1 MKKIYTARYI
11 LPVAE
16 QIIEEGGIL
25 VENGIIL
32 AVGNKSEVI
41 KKNPDSE
48 LIDLGFSALLPGLIN
63 THVHLELTSL
73 GPRRSI
79 LKLAFPFWLLG
90 LVVGTRIRTLRFFIN
105 SIKKGLS
112 MLKRSGTTTAG
123 HIATFIRNPL
133 QLFNEAGI
141 RGVIFLEA
149 IGLKKMDAKKII
161 EALKNELAE
170 LENHKLITPA
180 ISPHAPYSVS
190 EELFKSISEISRDKK
205 IPLSIHVAESIDEIK
220 LFKSNRGRFKRIFYP
235 LLGLKKYSPGGRGK
249 TPVKYLEETGI
260 LRENTMAVH
269 CVHLHQEDI
278 KILKERHTSVIHCP
292 RSNYYLNV
300 GRAPVKQLYESGIN
314 ICLATDGLVSNSTLS
329 LWDEARFLKNENP
342 WLDSES
348 ILRMMTI
355 NPARALGMEERIG
368 SLSAGKFADFIAVDI
383 TGYQGGNIYDFLIQ
397 NTTEEKIK
405 GVWVGGEDVLN
416 YCADGAPEGDGG

>member
-11 LPVAE
+11 LPVTE
-16 QIIEEGGIL
+16 QIIEDGGIV
-25 VENGIIL
+25 VENGLII

-41 KKNPDSE
+41 KKNPGSE
-48 LIDLGFSALLPGLIN
+48 LTDLGFSALLPGLIN

-79 LKLAFPFWLLG
+79 LKSAFPFWLLG
-90 LVVGTRIRTLRFFIN
+90 LVVGTRIRTQRFFYN
-105 SIKKGLS
+105 SLRKGLS
-112 MLKRSGTTTAG
+112 MLKRAGTTTAG

-133 QLFNEAGI
+133 QLFTEAGI

-149 IGLKKMDAKKII
+149 IGLKKMDAVKIT
-161 EALKNELAE
+161 ETLKNEIAE
-170 LENHKLITPA
+170 FANHKLISPA

-190 EELFKSISEISRDKK
+190 EELFRRISEISRDKK
-205 IPLSIHVAESIDEIK
+205 TTISIHVAESIDEIK
-220 LFKSNRGRFKRIFYP
+220 LFKSNSGRFKKIFYP

-260 LRENTMAVH
+260 LGENTLAVH
-269 CVHLHQEDI
+269 CVHLHEEDI
-278 KILKERHTSVIHCP
+278 KILKERNTSVIHCP

-314 ICLATDGLVSNSTLS
+314 LCLATDGLVSNNTLS
-329 LWDEARFLKNENP
+329 LWDEARFFKKENP

-348 ILRMMTI
+348 ILKMMTL
-355 NPARALGMEERIG
+355 NPARALRMEDRIG
-368 SLSAGKFADFIAVDI
+368 SLSPGKFADFIAIDI
-383 TGYQGGNIYDFLIQ
+383 TGFQGGNIYDFLIQ

-405 GVWVGGEDVLN
+405 GVWV
-416 YCADGAPEGDGG
+416 DGTKL